1 MKRILFVDDEPRILQ
16 GLQRL
21 LRPHRDEW
29 DMAFVTSGA
38 EALDLLGDAAF
49 DVIVTDMRMPGMDGA
64 ELLTCVRERHPGTV
78 RIVLTGHTELDNALQ
93 AAAVAHQVL
102 SKPCEPAAL
111 VAAVERAVE
120 VERLLDDVALRE
132 AVGGIDSLPSHP
144 RVLAELNQLFVS
156 GTSSS
161 RDIARVVA
169 RDPAVSAKV
178 LQLVNSSFFGLARR
192 VTDLEQAVT
201 YLGIGVLH
209 GLIVGAA
216 ALRTLED
223 VEIPPG
229 YRYEGVRA
237 HGAATANLARA
248 IAGPVEA
255 PDAFVAALL
264 QDIGHLL
271 LLRGL
276 PHYVEVV
283 DEHVETGRALHEI
296 ERDVLDF
303 THAEAG
309 AYLLALWNLPHPVID
324 AVMHHHDALE
334 GRGALG
340 VRETVGLARRLVN
353 EAGLAPDPADPAARI
368 ERAWVEALAS
378 PQQIDEWRH
387 LAATAPTEPAA

>member
-1 MKRILFVDDEPRILQ
+1 VKRILFVDDEPRVLQ

-29 DMAFVTSGA
+29 EMAFVASGA
-38 EALDLLGDAAF
+38 EALALLDASPF

-64 ELLTCVRERHPGTV
+64 ALLTSVRERHPGTV

-102 SKPCEPAAL
+102 STPCEPSAL

-132 AVGGIDSLPSHP
+132 AVGGIDTLPSHP
-144 RVLAELNQLFVS
+144 RVLAELNRLFMS

-223 VEIPPG
+223 VEMPPE
-229 YRYEGVRA
+229 YPFDAVRA
-237 HGAATANLARA
+237 HGAVTANLARA

-264 QDIGHLL
+264 QDVGHLL
-271 LLRGL
+271 LLRSL
-276 PHYVEVV
+276 PHYVEVL
-283 DEHVETGRALHEI
+283 DEHLQTGRALHDV
-296 ERDVLDF
+296 ERQVLGF
-303 THAEAG
+303 THGEVG

-324 AVMHHHDALE
+324 AVAHHHDALDD
-334 GRGALG
+334 RRALG
-340 VRETVGLARRLVN
+340 VRETVALARRLVN
-353 EAGLAPDPADPAARI
+353 ESGTAPDPTDPAARV
-368 ERAWVEALAS
+368 EPAWVASLAS
-378 PQQIDEWRH
+378 TEQVDEWRR